1 MIEIRQFDILRKRI
15 SKTNPQNK
23 KITEFGFDLAEK
35 SSNEQR
41 WNFWKIK
48 IAKTKIKN
56 EINSNYIS
64 KMKSKAKRR

>member
-1 MIEIRQFDILRKRI
+1 MVNKGQIHKELKKFFRISSNLIKSNDKIMIEIRQFDILRKRI

-41 WNFWKIK
+41 
-48 IAKTKIKN
+48 
-56 EINSNYIS
+56 
-64 KMKSKAKRR
+64 